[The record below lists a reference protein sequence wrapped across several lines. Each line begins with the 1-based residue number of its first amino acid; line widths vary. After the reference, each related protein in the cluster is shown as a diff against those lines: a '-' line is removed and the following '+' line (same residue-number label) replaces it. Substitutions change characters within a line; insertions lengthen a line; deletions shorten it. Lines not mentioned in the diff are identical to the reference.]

1 MSLTDRHAPR
11 RAPLNPARA
20 RAHARA
26 KTHPRLTRSE
36 AVLAAAIAS
45 LLALGLSLALPRA
58 AQACPTESAGAGCG
72 GALSESGGGAKFVRV
87 APREI
92 RTASLDGARR
102 LSAPAPRNLL
112 DPGAPLPDDYMML
125 LNSEY
130 YGLPQN
136 QDGWAYFHGDKQIYR
151 VEQASRTVLERVTA
165 QANRAW

>member
-1 MSLTDRHAPR
+1 MFSTDRKPR
-11 RAPLNPARA
+11 
-20 RAHARA
+20 
-26 KTHPRLTRSE
+26 SD
-36 AVLAAAIAS
+36 VQAAAAPTMTLQQILLTATVAS
-45 LLALGLSLALPRA
+45 LLAVGLSLALPRA

-72 GALSESGGGAKFVRV
+72 GALSDTSGGAKFVRV

-92 RTASLDGARR
+92 QTASLDGARR

-112 DPGAPLPDDYMML
+112 DPGAALPDDYMML

-151 VEQASRTVLERVTA
+151 VEQASRKVLERVTA